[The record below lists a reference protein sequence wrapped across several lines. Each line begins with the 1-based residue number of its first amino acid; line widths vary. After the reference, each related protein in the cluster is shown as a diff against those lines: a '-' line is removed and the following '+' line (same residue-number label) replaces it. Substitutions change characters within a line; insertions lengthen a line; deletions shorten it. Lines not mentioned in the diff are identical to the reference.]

1 MARTAAAYV
10 ACNIYVSAGRS
21 ARSAVLLDVLSK
33 AQARCRVLSATQR
46 ENVALVHAF
55 ADTPYDRSSFHLAG
69 SPELVTDV
77 ASQIATQALV
87 ELSTSDAST
96 VGGITGTRIS
106 GDGGDGGKPMHPF
119 VGIVDHVSV
128 MPLRSLGGVNNEKE
142 HHAFSGQAA
151 QTIGRALS
159 KAGATVRYYGYAEPN
174 NTPLAKVR
182 REQTEFFKPGGQSS
196 KKSELE
202 SEIPKYGTATVGAPP
217 NFVENFN
224 IRLSSRCSKE
234 VAKMLTKTL
243 RERDGGIVGVEALTL
258 PYSRDRFEVACNLL
272 QPSTGTAKMIY
283 VAALEWARMNGGES
297 IIEEAYQV
305 GTTEQQCLEVL
316 SRQADDFDRNER
328 QVYQNF
334 ASFLSI
340 DSSDK

>member
-1 MARTAAAYV
+1 MYV
-10 ACNIYVSAGRS
+10 ACNIYVSAGRP

-33 AQARCRVLSATQR
+33 AQARCRVLSAAQR
-46 ENVALVHAF
+46 EKVALVHAF
-55 ADTPYDRSSFHLAG
+55 ADPPYDRSSFHLAG
-69 SPELVTDV
+69 SSDLVTDV

-96 VGGITGTRIS
+96 AGTSSITGSS
-106 GDGGDGGKPMHPF
+106 GDGGDGGKSRHPF
-119 VGIVDHVSV
+119 IGIVDHVSV
-128 MPLRSLGGVNNEKE
+128 MPLRSLGVNNEKE
-142 HHAFSGQAA
+142 HNAFSGQAA
-151 QTIGRALS
+151 QSIGRAMS
-159 KAGATVRYYGYAEPN
+159 KAGATVRYYGYAESN

-182 REQTEFFKPGGQSS
+182 REQTEFFKSGGQSL

-202 SEIPKYGTATVGAPP
+202 SQIPKYGMATVGAPP

-234 VAKMLTKTL
+234 VAKTLTKTL

-283 VAALEWARMNGGES
+283 DAALEWARMNGGES

-316 SRQADDFDRNER
+316 SRQADDFDRHER
-328 QVYQNF
+328 QVYQKF

-340 DSSDK
+340 DSSVK